1 MKKCIVI
8 GILLT
13 GIAAVALGLA
23 ALFVYMR
30 RQEQA
35 EIQK

>member
-1 MKKCIVI
+1 MKKGMEI
-8 GILLT
+8 GMLLT

>member
-1 MKKCIVI
+1 MKKGIVI

-13 GIAAVALGLA
+13 GIASVALGLA